1 MDDRAIAATLV
12 GAVIGGMAGYLFF
25 TDRGR
30 ELRRQI
36 EPALDDIARELNS
49 FRGTVQRAA
58 GVASEGWKLLN
69 DTLGDGGHQPPRYP
83 RITSNITFLR
93 REMAGE
99 LGTTNL
105 ILGIMAAVSVLEALA
120 IIGLGHCGLHG
131 LPARDGSGQRARD
144 AADRAGDGARER
156 DSRRSESRD
165 GEGQRRNRTRRPGD
179 PPHDRSRRRHGGSRA
194 VERASQK
201 TSRVVGFVRGL
212 RVAMETMLNSR
223 AA

>member
-1 MDDRAIAATLV
+1 VADRAVAATLV

-83 RITSNITFLR
+83 GSHQTSPF
-93 REMAGE
+93 
-99 LGTTNL
+99 
-105 ILGIMAAVSVLEALA
+105 
-120 IIGLGHCGLHG
+120 
-131 LPARDGSGQRARD
+131 
-144 AADRAGDGARER
+144 
-156 DSRRSESRD
+156 
-165 GEGQRRNRTRRPGD
+165 
-179 PPHDRSRRRHGGSRA
+179 
-194 VERASQK
+194 
-201 TSRVVGFVRGL
+201 
-212 RVAMETMLNSR
+212 
-223 AA
+223 